1 MEKKAIKRSIVYS
14 LIALAIC
21 YSAGWLFM
29 ANQFIPALV
38 DAFVGWIIA
47 KEAFNGF
54 PLEQLRRKQFLE
66 ELSRSEHF
74 ERLAKVD
81 QMLLR
86 DLIDND
92 NH

>member
-1 MEKKAIKRSIVYS
+1 MEKKAIKSAVT
-14 LIALAIC
+14 LFVIALLLLYGGYELVC
-21 YSAGWLFM
+21 YHDYVLAVV
-29 ANQFIPALV
+29 NALV
-38 DAFVGWIIA
+38 SYGIGHVALSGYSID
-47 KEAFNGF
+47 N
-54 PLEQLRRKQFLE
+54 LRRKRFLE

-86 DLIDND
+86 DLIENN